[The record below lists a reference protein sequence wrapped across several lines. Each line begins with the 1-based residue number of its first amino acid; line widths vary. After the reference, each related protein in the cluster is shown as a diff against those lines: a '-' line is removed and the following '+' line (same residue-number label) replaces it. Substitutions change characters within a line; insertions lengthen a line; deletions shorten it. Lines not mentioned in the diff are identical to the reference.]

1 MVVCANCFGTNVLCE
16 AIINPN
22 TKEIDHFTDESLEY
36 GSCQEKSC
44 DCCSLLI
51 DTEWTVSRIDDTY
64 NSYKKS
70 KGKEPL
76 YAVCDIVFKG
86 EDGAI
91 SEGGIIKLNTELEED
106 DENIFY
112 YCKDIEDLKFLAQDN
127 SGEFMI
133 AYFIEFL

>member
-1 MVVCANCFGTNVLCE
+1 MIVCTNCFGTDVLCE

-22 TKEIDHFTDESLEY
+22 TKEIDHFTDESLDY
-36 GSCQEKSC
+36 GECQGCE
-44 DCCSLLI
+44 CSLLI
-51 DTEWTVSRIDDTY
+51 DTEWTVERIDDAY
-64 NSYKKS
+64 NSYKKL

-76 YAVCDIVFKG
+76 YAVCGIVFKG
-86 EDGAI
+86 EGGAI
-91 SEGGIIKLNTELEED
+91 SEGGIIKLNTELEDD

-133 AYFIEFL
+133 ASAHFVEFS